1 MRFTNWLK
9 LQEGLR
15 QADEMDDYRGMHAAP
30 NRENDAPMND
40 LSNVYP
46 EDIYTSNAVRYYGD
60 ASPFD
65 VGSISI
71 IWAAKGKPDYSVKVY
86 RAVPSVLNQADKIKD
101 LEKQKAY
108 IMKTGKTPSYVS
120 TYMNASKYYD
130 YINGEL
136 EKLKL
141 QPVETQKI
149 GINRGDWVTINRQ
162 YAVER
167 GQSALQGRYRILTKT
182 VKAKDLYT
190 DGNSIHE
197 WGYDAI

>member
-1 MRFTNWLK
+1 M
-9 LQEGLR
+9 
-15 QADEMDDYRGMHAAP
+15 
-30 NRENDAPMND
+30 
-40 LSNVYP
+40 
-46 EDIYTSNAVRYYGD
+46 
-60 ASPFD
+60 
-65 VGSISI
+65 
-71 IWAAKGKPDYSVKVY
+71 IWAAKGNPNFSLKVY

-162 YAVER
+162 YAVEH
-167 GQSALQGRYRILTKT
+167 GQSNLQKRYRILTKT

-190 DGNSIHE
+190 VGDSVHE
-197 WGYDAI
+197 WGYDPS

>member
-9 LQEGLR
+9 LQEGLQ
-15 QADEMDDYRGMHAAP
+15 QADEMDDYRGMHTAP
-30 NRENDAPMND
+30 NRESGAPMND
-40 LSNVYP
+40 LSNIYP

-60 ASPFD
+60 GSPFD
-65 VGSISI
+65 SGSISM
-71 IWAAKGKPDYSVKVY
+71 IWAAKGNPNFSLKVY

-136 EKLKL
+136 EKLKI

-162 YAVER
+162 YAVEH
-167 GQSALQGRYRILTKT
+167 GQSNLQKRYRILTKT

-190 DGNSIHE
+190 VGDSVHE
-197 WGYDAI
+197 WGYDPS